1 MVVGCCGVLVFGIVV
16 LWFYGLEVLWFCG
29 VTVFWFYGVAALWY
43 YCEVVWWDSSL
54 NFEQSRSIFCVFKKI
69 RLDLQRLANS
79 EPANSEHPRM
89 VLQP

>member
-1 MVVGCCGVLVFGIVV
+1 MVLGCF
-16 LWFYGLEVLWFCG
+16 
-29 VTVFWFYGVAALWY
+29 GVAALWY